1 MPYETPPNLPK
12 TALITGA
19 GRRIGRA
26 MALSLADQGWTI
38 AVHYRQSAAPA
49 TELAARIVAGGGKA
63 CTLQADLSQADEA
76 GALMDRAQDA
86 LGPIGLLVNNAAHFQ
101 RDSVATANR
110 ETWQAHMETN
120 LHAPFLL
127 MQSFAKNR
135 EDKPGLIVNL
145 LDQWVWN
152 PPAEFVTYTLSKVG
166 LWGLTQTMAMALAP
180 NIRVNAI
187 GPGPTLRSARQ
198 SQAHF
203 DAMISRAPLGRATTT
218 HDICQALHYII
229 AATTVTGQMIAL
241 DGGQH
246 LA

>member
-1 MPYETPPNLPK
+1 MRQDIPR

-26 MALSLADQGWTI
+26 IALSLAGQGWAI
-38 AVHYRQSAAPA
+38 AVHYRNSAAPA
-49 TELAARIVAGGGKA
+49 AELSAQIIAGGGTA
-63 CTLQADLSQADEA
+63 CTLQADLSRENEA
-76 GALMDRAQDA
+76 AALMGHARDE

-101 RDSVATANR
+101 RDSVATATS
-110 ETWQAHMETN
+110 ETWHAHMETN

-127 MQSFAKNR
+127 MQNFAENR
-135 EDKPGLIVNL
+135 KGQPGLIVNL

-152 PPAEFVTYTLSKVG
+152 PPAEFVSYTLSKVG

-180 NIRVNAI
+180 HIRVNAI

-203 DAMISRAPLGRATTT
+203 DAMISRAPLARAATTD
-218 HDICQALHYII
+218 DICQALHYII
-229 AATTVTGQMIAL
+229 GARTVTGQMIAL

>member
-1 MPYETPPNLPK
+1 MPDQTPPNPPK

-26 MALSLADQGWTI
+26 IALSLAEQGWAI
-38 AVHYRQSAAPA
+38 AVHYRDSAAPA
-49 TELAARIVAGGGKA
+49 TELAARIIADGGKG
-63 CTLQADLSQADEA
+63 CTLQADLSREREA
-76 GALMDRAQDA
+76 GDLIDRARDA

-110 ETWQAHMETN
+110 ETWHAHMETN

-127 MQSFAKNR
+127 MQSFAKDR
-135 EDKPGLIVNL
+135 GDTPGLIINL

-152 PPAEFVTYTLSKVG
+152 PPAEFITYTLSKVG

-180 NIRVNAI
+180 TIRVNAI

-203 DAMISRAPLGRATTT
+203 DAMISRAPLARATTT
-218 HDICQALHYII
+218 DDICQALHYII
-229 AATTVTGQMIAL
+229 GARTVTGQMIAL